1 MTADALVLMVAT
13 LAVVWGGLGA
23 SIAFL
28 ARRPDRS
35 DLPDGG
41 QDTPAPPE

>member
-1 MTADALVLMVAT
+1 MSPEAITLMVVSM
-13 LAVVWGGLGA
+13 VVIWGGLGA

-28 ARRPDRS
+28 ARKPERD

-41 QDTPAPPE
+41 EDEHV

>member
-1 MTADALVLMVAT
+1 MTADALVLMAAT

-28 ARRPDRS
+28 ARRPDRA
-35 DLPDGG
+35 DLPEGG
-41 QDTPAPPE
+41 DDAPVVTG